1 MNKTLVLR
9 MSERINTCVHRTLT
23 FYLLEHDMKNKFTK
37 VVLVAASFA
46 LAGLSSVA
54 QADRLEDI
62 KSSGVLRVAAFD
74 SNPPFGFVDEK
85 TRQIT
90 GLDVDYAQALAEKLG
105 VKLEIVPTNPANRV
119 PLLTSNKVDLVLANF
134 TITEERAK
142 QIDFSIPYFAS
153 GQQFLAKKGVL
164 SSPEQL
170 NDLRIGVDK
179 GTTNEIVLRD
189 KYPQA
194 RLIAYD
200 DTPFAFTAL
209 RNGNV
214 QAITQD
220 GPKLIGLLANVPDK
234 ENYEIPPFSISD
246 DLIGIGIPKGEEN
259 LKAFVDET
267 LLALEEAG
275 VAEKIYNTWFGPES
289 NTPLQRIYKIG
300 DK

>member
-1 MNKTLVLR
+1 
-9 MSERINTCVHRTLT
+9 
-23 FYLLEHDMKNKFTK
+23 MKNKLTK
-37 VVLVAASFA
+37 LVVASSFLFAA
-46 LAGLSSVA
+46 LSGVA

-62 KSSGVLRVAAFD
+62 KKSGELRVASFD

-85 TRQIT
+85 SRQIR
-90 GLDVDYAQALAEKLG
+90 GLDVDYAQALADKLG
-105 VKLEIVPTNPANRV
+105 VELKVIPTNPANRV

-142 QIDFSIPYFAS
+142 QVDFSIPYFAS
-153 GQQFLAKKGVL
+153 GQQFIAKKGVL

-170 NDLRIGVDK
+170 SGIRIGVDK
-179 GTTNEIVLRD
+179 GTTNEIVLREN
-189 KYPQA
+189 YPDA
-194 RLIAYD
+194 RLVAYD

-246 DLIGIGIPKGEEN
+246 DLIGIGIPKGEAN

-267 LLALEEAG
+267 LLELEEEG
-275 VAEKIYNTWFGPES
+275 EAEEIYNAWFGPET
-289 NTPLQRIYKIG
+289 NTPLERIFKIG

>member
-1 MNKTLVLR
+1 
-9 MSERINTCVHRTLT
+9 
-23 FYLLEHDMKNKFTK
+23 MKNKFTK

-170 NDLRIGVDK
+170 TDLRIGVDK